1 MVPPIMECLSS
12 IQGYI
17 SLSDIKKSACFKVLW
32 FTIWNVFFA
41 TVFSGTALSQLSL
54 VFEPKNI
61 PTKLAVA
68 VPGQVKPCVPM
79 ITFLEPF
86 CHIVTFVYPFKP
98 DLYDSMRFSY
108 SVFGSYIFV
117 YV

>member
-1 MVPPIMECLSS
+1 MFMKMVPPIMECLSS

-41 TVFSGTALSQLSL
+41 TVFSGTALFQLSL

-68 VPGQVKPCVPM
+68 VPGQVKPCVPL
-79 ITFLEPF
+79 ITFFEAF
-86 CHIVTFVYPFKP
+86 TNH
-98 DLYDSMRFSY
+98 
-108 SVFGSYIFV
+108 
-117 YV
+117 